1 MIYGYVPN
9 LTEAKTPST
18 GTITTSSLIAGISID
33 APEFV
38 PNGINTSRV
47 FESGSQRDD
56 DKNKPLPNHLDPYL
70 RLRFGYLL
78 RMGANRY
85 GKNNWQ
91 LGQPDESSLESIH
104 RHLAKYEMGDRSE
117 DHLSAIIFGIQL
129 IMKNEQISGLDADVF
144 YIPTP

>member
-1 MIYGYVPN
+1 MSEN
-9 LTEAKTPST
+9 K
-18 GTITTSSLIAGISID
+18 
-33 APEFV
+33 
-38 PNGINTSRV
+38 RV

-56 DKNKPLPNHLDPYL
+56 DTNKPLPNHLDPYL
-70 RLRFGYLL
+70 RFRFGYLL

-104 RHLAKYEMGDRSE
+104 RHLAKHEIGDRSE

-129 IMKNEQISGLDADVF
+129 IMKNEQKAGISIDH
-144 YIPTP
+144 YYKPI